1 LAGFLK
7 NKWTRRLA
15 MWVLAPIA
23 LIYGFIQFNYP
34 TCTFRYKL
42 TAEVMTPEGLKTGS
56 SVIEVSYSSTH
67 PLPNPGRWSAD
78 TLTGEAVYVDLGGG
92 KNLFVLLGLD
102 RWERKASRLPSTQP
116 SFDGIEGGQ
125 DSVTEQQLGEG
136 SLNALWLPVHVFKLG
151 RTVGEER
158 DMQRRAMALLGQSP
172 VEVPLIN
179 VPMVGTF
186 ADLAR
191 PETFDTLLPT
201 DIKKTLGEGYALQSV
216 NLQIVDQNNSAIIES
231 ILPWLLKQPEKLLL
245 KCGRSAADL
254 KSPLCWVRY
263 SHFKIQNLAADFLS

>member
-1 LAGFLK
+1 
-7 NKWTRRLA
+7 
-15 MWVLAPIA
+15 MWVLAPVV
-23 LIYGFIQFNYP
+23 LIYGFFQYNYP

-56 SVIEVSYSSTH
+56 SVIEVSFSSTH

-201 DIKKTLGEGYALQSV
+201 DIKKTLGEGYALRSV
-216 NLQIVDQNNSAIIES
+216 KMQIVKDETGDLIREV
-231 ILPWLLKQPEKLLL
+231 LPWLLSFEEPNIVKCPVEKISDVKGACRVKTGSFKL
-245 KCGRSAADL
+245 SA
-254 KSPLCWVRY
+254 SSY
-263 SHFKIQNLAADFLS
+263 IGNY